1 MSERITFYLVR
12 HGEAENNVRFILNS
26 MPEIETYALTELGRE
41 QASLAAKFLATVGA
55 DVIFSS
61 PIERAK
67 ETAGIIALTTKLSV
81 EFDERLREAGMGIFN
96 GRKQEELLAKYPA
109 SEERISPDVADGV
122 ESFIGIR
129 GRLKNFLDDVQ
140 EKYAGKK
147 VIIVSHGDTLEQLHG
162 ILTNEAPGRS
172 ATGWYP
178 QKGSCTEVV
187 WEF

>member
-1 MSERITFYLVR
+1 MITFYLVR

-26 MPEIETYALTELGRE
+26 LPEIETYALTELGRE

-61 PIERAK
+61 PIARTK
-67 ETAGIIALTTKLSV
+67 ETAGIIAEATGLLV

-96 GRKQEELLAKYPA
+96 GKKQAELLEKYGNPQM
-109 SEERISPDVADGV
+109 RISPDPVDGI
-122 ESFIGIR
+122 ESFIDIR
-129 GRLKNFLDDVQ
+129 GRLKSFLDDMK
-140 EKYAGKK
+140 ERYDGKK
-147 VIIVSHGDTLEQLHG
+147 VVIVSHGDTLEQLHG
-162 ILTNEAPGRS
+162 ILTDEAPGRS